1 MKEGTTITKLV
12 MFFMAA
18 CLAAYFA
25 VYVWRGMTD
34 PVTTAVAYA
43 YTVNDSVE
51 TDGLLVREERV
62 LGAYAGIADVIP
74 GEGERV
80 GAGQTVAVIYR
91 DSQALDRKDEIQA
104 LTMEAELLQY
114 ATTQSDVTA
123 GTAELEDD
131 VIRAAVA
138 LRAGTA
144 AGDFGRLED
153 QVLDLKRAVLRRDYT
168 YGQGVDTSR
177 LAQLNSQLRALQNQ
191 SARDTSRVRADQA
204 GTYSALVDGWEQ
216 LLTPD
221 YAAGLTPSALEELLD
236 RHVTADSAALGK
248 LITSNRWCLVAA
260 LPQTQAQRLSTG
272 GTVAVRYTGDFEKDV
287 DMRVESVGE
296 PEDGRCVVLL
306 STDRYLSSTTLLRQ
320 QTVEVIFTRDEG
332 LRVPKE
338 AVHILSNTSGDGS
351 VTGVYAVVNGR
362 AEFKR
367 VEVLAEGSQFYVVRP
382 LDEGK
387 TVLRAGDEIVVRG
400 HDIYDGKVVVE

>member
-1 MKEGTTITKLV
+1 MKEGTAITKLV

-25 VYVWRGMTD
+25 VYIWRGMTD
-34 PVTTAVAYA
+34 PVATAVAYA

-51 TDGLLVREERV
+51 TDGLLVRQEQV
-62 LGAYAGIADVIP
+62 LPGYSGIADVIP

-80 GAGQTVAVIYR
+80 GASQTVAVIYR
-91 DSQALDRKDEIQA
+91 DGQALERKDEIQT

-114 ATTQSDVTA
+114 ATTQSDFTA

-131 VIRAAVA
+131 VIRAVVT
-138 LRAGTA
+138 LRAGAA

-177 LAQLNSQLRALQNQ
+177 LAQLNSRLRTLQSQ
-191 SARDTSRVRADQA
+191 SAKDTSQVRATRS

-221 YAAGLTPSALEELLD
+221 YAAELTPSGLDELLD
-236 RHVTADSAALGK
+236 RKVAGDSGALGK
-248 LITSNRWCLVAA
+248 LITSNRWYLVAA
-260 LPQTQAQRLSTG
+260 LPEESARRLSTG
-272 GTVAVRYTGDFEKDV
+272 ETVAVGYTGDFERDV

-296 PEDGRCVVLL
+296 PENGRCVVLL

-320 QTVEVIFTRDEG
+320 QTVEVIFARDEG
-332 LRVPKE
+332 LRVPKD
-338 AVHILSNTSGDGS
+338 AVHILPDKDGGS
-351 VTGVYAVVNGR
+351 VTGVYAVVNGQ

-367 VEVLAEGSQFYVVRP
+367 AEVLAEGTQFYVVRP

-387 TVLRAGDEIVVRG
+387 RILRAGDEIIVRG

>member
-1 MKEGTTITKLV
+1 MKEGTAITKLV

-18 CLAAYFA
+18 CLTAYFA

-34 PVTTAVAYA
+34 PLATAVAYA

-51 TDGLLVREERV
+51 TDGLLVRQEQV
-62 LGAYAGIADVIP
+62 LPAYAGIADVVP

-91 DSQALDRKDEIQA
+91 DGQALDRKDEIQQ
-104 LTMEAELLQY
+104 LTMEIELLQY
-114 ATTQSDVTA
+114 ATAQTDGGA

-144 AGDFGRLED
+144 AGDFARLED
-153 QVLDLKRAVLRRDYT
+153 QVLDLKRAVLRRDNT

-177 LAQLNSQLRALQNQ
+177 LAQLNSRLNALQTQ
-191 SARDTSRVRADQA
+191 SAKDTSRVRADRS

-216 LLTPD
+216 ILTPD
-221 YAAGLTPSALEELLD
+221 YAAKLTPSGLDELLD
-236 RHVTADSAALGK
+236 RNVAADSGSLGK
-248 LITSNRWCLVAA
+248 LITSNRWYLVVA
-260 LPQTQAQRLSTG
+260 LPEASSRRLSTG
-272 GTVAVRYTGDFEKDV
+272 GTVAVGYTGDFERDV

-306 STDRYLSSTTLLRQ
+306 STDRYLSSTTLLRH
-320 QTVEVIFTRDEG
+320 QTVEIIFARDEG

-338 AVHILSNTSGDGS
+338 AVHILPDKDGGS
-351 VTGVYAVVNGR
+351 VTGVYAVVNGQ

-367 VEVLAEGSQFYVVRP
+367 AEVLAEGTQFYVVRP

-387 TVLRAGDEIVVRG
+387 RVLRAGDEIIVRG